1 MFCGRAALVFFSFG
15 RLTIQVSH
23 SGNRILWVKTITD
36 ISCHILNPPAV
47 WVASCNIR
55 SMLFVH
61 HSAGLKKKKKSFTLS
76 IPSKIIQLRVL
87 QKLLT
92 ANSGMKMSSFHLKW
106 TSLGFQKVKLH
117 QISCMCT
124 PFWCF
129 YV

>member
-1 MFCGRAALVFFSFG
+1 MFFSFG

-76 IPSKIIQLRVL
+76 IPSKIIQLSLAKVAHC
-87 QKLLT
+87 QQWHE
-92 ANSGMKMSSFHLKW
+92 NVIFSSQMDIAGLPE
-106 TSLGFQKVKLH
+106 G
-117 QISCMCT
+117 
-124 PFWCF
+124 
-129 YV
+129 